1 MFALPIAG
9 LRGQPPA
16 PLWVKAAAL
25 SGWLMTLLYIAM
37 AVVPIVQVESRL
49 LFALKLGTLI
59 AVTNIVGYAIFRR
72 SRSSRDT
79 PPASHFRAM
88 PER

>member
-16 PLWVKAAAL
+16 PLGVKAAAL

-37 AVVPIVQVESRL
+37 AVVPIVQVQSRL
-49 LFALKLGTLI
+49 LFALKLSTLI
-59 AVTNIVGYAIFRR
+59 AMTNIVGYAIFRR
-72 SRSSRDT
+72 SRSFSRST
-79 PPASHFRAM
+79 FRQ
-88 PER
+88 

>member
-1 MFALPIAG
+1 
-9 LRGQPPA
+9 
-16 PLWVKAAAL
+16 
-25 SGWLMTLLYIAM
+25 MTLLYIAM